1 MSFLSVATEMEF
13 PRVVKEVNE
22 AISVG
27 LFTSSFPFFLSYS
40 KIPFRISID
49 YSTNNISKFVS
60 LLYYI
65 YFTSRIEQPERILL
79 DTIVPHNNGYSISFH
94 YFHNEKVQSKDDS
107 LERVER
113 FKQRFFLS
121 FQKWKNLHT
130 FQYLLYSIP
139 VTTISYITIKTNRD
153 KLKEMIPSKTI
164 SVLLDAL
171 GERVHHDYYMIHS
184 KVSSTLL
191 LFIESIEQT
200 ITQFNKIVNIFGE
213 KSLLLY
219 EPVEKLDL
227 HKIEALVRFREDYSF
242 PDRMIECHIGSSI
255 FIFLTKTITQ
265 KEGELERIRK
275 RFYQIQRANSMNEEV
290 EIPFVLLSKTSDFLT
305 ELASIFMNYNK
316 SKLRETYLFT
326 RKGLTIGEHRYVRYG
341 KEGERE
347 HQIYWI
353 PFLFNGRLE
362 EDVYKKWLDIQQ
374 DWNSLQWNTFNH
386 SNLQIDR
393 YYRIQIT
400 DTDEKNIIRYLLIE
414 ALETWN
420 IRYHKIIKRDRS
432 YIIDGVVE
440 NNYDVYRTNYTKI
453 MDWVFQV
460 RLPEVERNKLSFIYI
475 PNQTIFLLHFIYK
488 WIIKKELL
496 DTVVGCI
503 TYIVEKDQVV
513 LFGYFDRENEYYIN
527 IANPILEKQRS
538 ISVTFLDG
546 KTCLLEECID
556 GLQQHTIYLSSSD
569 HYRFENVLRSN
580 LHNEQVQIVM
590 KIVPFQ
596 KGYHLYRNLGL
607 SRKPNGLY
615 EDILVVDKKT
625 GRVTLLCSLPNKI
638 YEILDGKRIDTELLI
653 KRVFELWRQERLLN
667 RLAYGF
673 YKELQMIPR
682 MLLYC
687 KNTELHVDKKL
698 WDSLSIRRQ
707 KEKIVKLFNVL
718 QN

>member
-40 KIPFRISID
+40 KIPFRISFD
-49 YSTNNISKFVS
+49 YSTTLSKFVS
-60 LLYYI
+60 LLYYV
-65 YFTSRIEQPERILL
+65 YFGSRIEQPERILL
-79 DTIVPHNNGYSISFH
+79 DTIVPQNNGYIVSFH
-94 YFHNEKVQSKDDS
+94 YFHNEKVQSKEDA
-107 LERVER
+107 LERIEK
-113 FKQRFFLS
+113 FKQRSFLC

-130 FQYLLYSIP
+130 CQYLLYSIP
-139 VTTISYITIKTNRD
+139 VTTISYLTIKTNRD
-153 KLKEMIPSKTI
+153 RLKDMIPSKTI

-171 GERVHHDYYMIHS
+171 GERVYHDYYMIHT
-184 KVSSTLL
+184 KASSILL
-191 LFIESIEQT
+191 LFIESLEGT
-200 ITQFNKIVNIFGE
+200 IIQLNSIINTFGE
-213 KSLLLY
+213 GYLLLY

-227 HKIEALVRFREDYSF
+227 HKIELLVRFREDYSF

-275 RFYQIQRANSMNEEV
+275 RFSQIKRADLIREEA
-290 EIPFVLLSKTSDFLT
+290 EITFVLLSKTSDFLT
-305 ELASIFMNYNK
+305 ELASVFMNYNK

-341 KEGERE
+341 KEGESE
-347 HQIYWI
+347 HRIYWI

-362 EDVYKKWLDIQQ
+362 EDVYKKWMDIQK
-374 DWNSLQWNTFNH
+374 DWNSLQWNAVNH

-393 YYRIQIT
+393 YYRIPIT
-400 DTDEKNIIRYLLIE
+400 DTDEKNIIRYLIIE
-414 ALETWN
+414 ALETWH
-420 IRYHKIIKRDRS
+420 IRYHKIIKKDRC

-440 NNYDVYRTNYTKI
+440 NNYDIYRTNYTKI

-475 PNQTIFLLHFIYK
+475 PNQRIFLLHFIYK

-503 TYIVEKDQVV
+503 TYIVEKDQVI
-513 LFGYFDRENEYYIN
+513 LFGYFDRENDYYIS
-527 IANPILEKQRS
+527 IANPILQKERS
-538 ISVTFLDG
+538 ISVSFLDRT
-546 KTCLLEECID
+546 TCLLEDCID
-556 GLQQHTIYLSSSD
+556 GLQQRTMYLSSAD
-569 HYRFENVLRSN
+569 NYRFENVLRSN
-580 LHNEQVQIVM
+580 LHNEQVQIM
-590 KIVPFQ
+590 KKILPIQ

-607 SRKPNGLY
+607 SRKTNGLY

-638 YEILDGKRIDTELLI
+638 YEIVDSKRIDSEWLI
-653 KRVFELWRQERLLN
+653 KRLFELWRQERLLN

-673 YKELQMIPR
+673 YKELEMIPR

-687 KNTELHVDKKL
+687 EKIELHVDKKL

-707 KEKIVKLFNVL
+707 KEKIVKLFNVV